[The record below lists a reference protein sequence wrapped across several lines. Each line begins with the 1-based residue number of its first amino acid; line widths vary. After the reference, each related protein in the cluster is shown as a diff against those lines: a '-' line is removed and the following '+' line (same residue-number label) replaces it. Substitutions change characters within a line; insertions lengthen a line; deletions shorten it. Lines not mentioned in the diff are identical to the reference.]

1 MQRWS
6 VIALTCVLTIALAG
20 AVSAQNIQVQ
30 AQPAPVQIQVQIQA
44 AQVQIQPGV
53 ADRIAIMPGGFGN
66 NQNRMLQ
73 ADAIFVGRVVAME
86 PMDVEGT
93 PAPNQG
99 KVMYRVA
106 QVQVTEIIHGVK
118 KGTEMVR
125 VAFVAQPNGNVAP
138 GAIGG
143 GIQVLPAQPLP
154 AIQPAIGRVR
164 PFPGNFQIQL
174 TVGQDGLFA
183 VSKHHKEN
191 FFLAPTSFV
200 QRQNNPSFDT
210 EVKTAKQ
217 VAKALDNPVAA
228 LKAEDKQDRYVAA
241 AILISKYRS
250 NPTGAAVK
258 TEPIDATESKMILQA
273 LQGGDWTV
281 GRFNAAVP
289 NAFELFN
296 QLGVTPKDGYQP
308 TNIRNQ
314 QDIATAMQKWLDE
327 NNGKYVIHR
336 LVVDPNAKA
345 PLPGQVNPVQPVPP
359 GVRPQ
364 IRIQPL
370 PVNKG
375 KVQILPVPAPVP
387 VPAQPPEL
395 EVAPPQAVPAPA
407 RRQ

>member
-6 VIALTCVLTIALAG
+6 VIALTFVLTIALAG
-20 AVSAQNIQVQ
+20 AASAQDIQIQAQVQ
-30 AQPAPVQIQVQIQA
+30 GKVQVQA

-53 ADRIAIMPGGFGN
+53 AARVAIMPGGFGI

-86 PMDVEGT
+86 PMDIEAT

-99 KVMYRVA
+99 KIMYRVA

-125 VAFVAQPNGNVAP
+125 VAFVAQPNGNVVP
-138 GAIGG
+138 GGPAIQ
-143 GIQVLPAQPLP
+143 ILPVQPQP
-154 AIQPAIGRVR
+154 AIQPLPGGRVR
-164 PFPGNFQIQL
+164 PFPGNFQMQL
-174 TVGQDGLFA
+174 AVGQDGLFA

-191 FFLAPTSFV
+191 FFLAPTTFV
-200 QRQNNPSFDT
+200 QRENNPSFET

-217 VAKALDNPVAA
+217 IAKALDNPVAA
-228 LKAEDKQDRYVAA
+228 LKAEDKQDRYIAA

-250 NPTGAAVK
+250 NPTGAAMK
-258 TEPIDATESKMILQA
+258 SEPIDANESRLILQA

-281 GRFNAAVP
+281 GRFNAHVP
-289 NAFELFN
+289 NPFELFN
-296 QLGVTPKDGYQP
+296 QLQITQKDGYNP
-308 TNIRNQ
+308 VNLRNQ
-314 QDIATAMQKWLDE
+314 QEIATAMQKWLDE
-327 NNGKYVIHR
+327 NNGKYVIQK

-345 PLPGQVNPVQPVPP
+345 QPVDVNPVPP
-359 GVRPQ
+359 NGVRPPIKLQ
-364 IRIQPL
+364 PRPL
-370 PVNKG
+370 PVQKG
-375 KVQILPVPAPVP
+375 GVQILPVPAPAPVP

-395 EVAPPQAVPAPA
+395 EVVPPQAVPAPV